1 MTLLFGTFVVVFR
14 KSFLSNQNQIPMTS
28 TLDEGAYTKTSAY
41 NFIKRLVGI
50 KPKDPLNK
58 RVFNLCFRGTEHVFL
73 PRKQEDEIITIFNKI
88 RVQERNSQ
96 YWRLKTEE
104 QDPQR
109 ASEVLNET
117 ITLLEKEFK
126 EAA

>member
-1 MTLLFGTFVVVFR
+1 MTLLFGLFVVIFR

-28 TLDEGAYTKTSAY
+28 ALDEGAYTKTSAY

-50 KPKDPLNK
+50 KPKDPLN
-58 RVFNLCFRGTEHVFL
+58 RRIFNLCFRGTEHVFL
-73 PRKQEDEIITIFNKI
+73 PRKKEDEITTIFNKI
-88 RVQERNSQ
+88 GVRERNSQ

-104 QDPQR
+104 QDPQG
-109 ASEVLNET
+109 ASQVFNET
-117 ITLLEKEFK
+117 ISLLEKEFK